1 MPPEVAAVRKIP
13 FHNPRLAKLGIEVLA
28 LREVRRL
35 NKASRL
41 QPERPDFFLMLLVRG
56 GTGRHRIDFIEHPLG
71 RGDVLLV
78 RPGQVQ
84 QWRLQDRVEADLVL
98 VSPLALAPL
107 IARAE
112 ADMKLLALD
121 DWPAKLR
128 PTRQV
133 FMDACADVDRL
144 RADIGRF
151 EGSALETAQI
161 WHQLLAMLLRLARE
175 RPAPQAVAAS
185 TERDIYRLFM
195 RELDKR
201 VDCRPSVRELAQ
213 RIGYSESTLSRACL
227 AATGHT
233 AKGAVDQRV
242 ALEGKRLLVHS
253 EANVAQIATKLG
265 FSETTNFIKF
275 FRRLVETTPAAFRSA
290 QAEFN
295 TR

>member
-28 LREVRRL
+28 LRDVRRL
-35 NKASRL
+35 NKGSRL

-56 GTGRHRIDFIEHPLG
+56 GTGRHRIDFIEHPLE
-71 RGDVLLV
+71 RGEVLLV

-84 QWRLQDRVEADLVL
+84 QWRLQDRVEADLLL
-98 VSPLALAPL
+98 VSPLAVAPW

-121 DWPAKLR
+121 DWPASIR
-128 PTRQV
+128 PARQV
-133 FMDACADVDRL
+133 FVDACADVDRL

-175 RPAPQAVAAS
+175 RPAAQAAAAS
-185 TERDIYRLFM
+185 TERGIYRLFM
-195 RELDKR
+195 RELDKHLDR
-201 VDCRPSVRELAQ
+201 RPSIRELAQ

-233 AKGAVDQRV
+233 AKSAVDQRV
-242 ALEGKRLLVHS
+242 ALEAKRLLVHS
-253 EANVAQIATKLG
+253 EANVAQIATRLG

-275 FRRLVETTPAAFRSA
+275 FRRVVETTPSAFRAA

-295 TR
+295 AR